1 MEIVFVGAGRLAT
14 QLAKALYAKGHVI
27 RAVYSRTLASAQ
39 TLADA
44 VGADATNS
52 ISGLPRQADVFIVA
66 VADAALPQVA
76 DALLQGRS
84 QATVLHTAGSMPMQV
99 LQGFAHHGVLYPMQT
114 FSKERPVDF
123 AQVPF
128 FIEGNGQ
135 HALQVARQL
144 SSSLSESIYE
154 LSSEERRYL
163 HLAAVFA
170 CNFSNHCYALAAHI
184 LQQHGLPFSVMLPL
198 IDETTQKVHEL
209 EPRQA
214 QTGPAVRYDE
224 NVMAAHMQL
233 LSQEPR
239 MQQVYALM
247 SQSIHEIST

>member
-14 QLAKALYAKGHVI
+14 QLAKALHTKGHVI
-27 RAVYSRTLASAQ
+27 RVVYSRTLASAQ

-52 ISGLPRQADVFIVA
+52 LAELPRQADVFIVA
-66 VADAALPQVA
+66 VTDAALQQVA
-76 DALLQGRS
+76 DTLSEGRS

-99 LQGFAHHGVLYPMQT
+99 LEGFAHHGVLYPMQT
-114 FSKERPVDF
+114 FSKERPVGF
-123 AQVPF
+123 TQVPF
-128 FIEGNGQ
+128 FIEGNDT

-144 SSSLSESIYE
+144 ASSLSESIYE

-184 LQQHGLPFSVMLPL
+184 LQQHQLPFSVMLPL
-198 IDETTQKVHEL
+198 IDETTQKVHTL
-209 EPRQA
+209 PPLQA
-214 QTGPAVRYDE
+214 QTGPAIRYDE
-224 NVMAAHMQL
+224 NVIASHLDL
-233 LSQEPR
+233 LNHEPR
-239 MQQVYALM
+239 LQQVYSLM